1 MNYYAVR
8 VGKKPG
14 IYKTWDECKK
24 QVHGF
29 KGASYKKF
37 SNLSDAENF
46 ISHEEKEEVKSAN
59 KDELIVYVDGSY
71 RNSDKSH
78 SYGVYMFCEKE
89 EYSFSKRFFTGSE
102 MRNVSGEIKGAMRAM
117 EEAVKLGKKKIY
129 LHYDYEGIRSW
140 ALGYWKTNKEGTKD
154 YKKFYDEIKNK
165 LDVEFIKV
173 EAHTGVKYNEL
184 VDKLAKEAKWEN
196 LGMNILW
203 KLQRWLPQDQLVTG
217 LLLGAYL

>member
-1 MNYYAVR
+1 MKYYAVR
-8 VGKKPG
+8 IGRNPG
-14 IYKTWDECKK
+14 IYHTWDECKRETM
-24 QVHGF
+24 GF
-29 KGASYKKF
+29 KGASFKKF
-37 SNLSDAENF
+37 STREDAEAF
-46 ISHEEKEEVKSAN
+46 INEIEEDKRESAE
-59 KDELIVYVDGSY
+59 KDELVVYVDGSY

-78 SYGVYMFCEKE
+78 SYGVYMFNDEE
-89 EYSFSKRFFTGSE
+89 EYTYSKRFFKDSD

-140 ALGYWKTNKEGTKD
+140 ALGFWKTNKEGTIY
-154 YKKFYDEIKNK
+154 YKNFYDSIKDK
-165 LDVEFIKV
+165 LEVKFIKV

-203 KLQRWLPQDQLVTG
+203 R
-217 LLLGAYL
+217 

>member
-1 MNYYAVR
+1 MKYYAVR
-8 VGKKPG
+8 IGRNPG
-14 IYKTWDECKK
+14 IYHTWDECKRETM
-24 QVHGF
+24 GF
-29 KGASYKKF
+29 KGASFKKF
-37 SNLSDAENF
+37 STREDAEAF
-46 ISHEEKEEVKSAN
+46 INEIEEDKKESAE
-59 KDELIVYVDGSY
+59 KDELVVYVDGSY

-78 SYGVYMFCEKE
+78 SYGVYMFNDEE
-89 EYSFSKRFFTGSE
+89 EYTYSKRFFKDSD

-140 ALGYWKTNKEGTKD
+140 ALGFWKTNKEGTIY
-154 YKKFYDEIKNK
+154 YKNFYDSIKDK
-165 LDVEFIKV
+165 LEVKFIKV

-203 KLQRWLPQDQLVTG
+203 R
-217 LLLGAYL
+217 